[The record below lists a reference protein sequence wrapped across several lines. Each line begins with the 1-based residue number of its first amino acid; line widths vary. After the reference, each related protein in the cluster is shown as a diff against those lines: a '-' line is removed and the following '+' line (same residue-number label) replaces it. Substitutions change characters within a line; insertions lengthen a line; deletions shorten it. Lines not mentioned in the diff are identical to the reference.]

1 MFCNKCGTSL
11 PDDSRFC
18 NKCGNHIQPEKSSNE
33 PDIDEYSICD
43 VILVSYKQEDEQKII
58 KLLEEELKI
67 SSSRAY
73 ELLKKEPRIIQGEVV
88 YAEALWLKSQL
99 ECFDTKVE
107 IQPMS
112 AERLSYESEYDAI
125 FKAFSNISPVNCIE
139 VLIPRNKALQTYIN
153 ALKEVLTGGFV
164 SSVAN
169 SVFNRKAIKE
179 YKSQAPI
186 ISEEMDKS
194 KKLMK
199 QMLEMLNENYHH
211 CYFTLSPDDAVKKMD
226 SQIAS
231 YINNI
236 GNFERFF

>member
-107 IQPMS
+107 I
-112 AERLSYESEYDAI
+112 
-125 FKAFSNISPVNCIE
+125 
-139 VLIPRNKALQTYIN
+139 
-153 ALKEVLTGGFV
+153 
-164 SSVAN
+164 
-169 SVFNRKAIKE
+169 
-179 YKSQAPI
+179 
-186 ISEEMDKS
+186 
-194 KKLMK
+194 
-199 QMLEMLNENYHH
+199 
-211 CYFTLSPDDAVKKMD
+211 
-226 SQIAS
+226 
-231 YINNI
+231 
-236 GNFERFF
+236 